1 MSKFKLLRF
10 ISHHISLI
18 SFKKILAFFKHY
30 LGGLYYRTDEHHIF
44 LSGGGLA
51 FSIFLCIIPFIFI
64 IFSILGNILDTIA
77 IKGQVN
83 QLVDTVI
90 PYPEYAK
97 YAKDIILSRISEV
110 VEYKTIAAYIGGIGL
125 FITAS
130 GLFSGMR
137 TVLNKIFGFK
147 KDKSVLIA
155 KLRDLGMVLLLIV
168 FIFLLTFVLPI
179 VRFVIDMA
187 DKIPYLSNLKIGALL
202 DTVFSI
208 TSLILIFAL
217 FYIFYFAI
225 PYTRVGKMVSAV
237 SAFWA
242 TLLWDL
248 ARRLFGYYLYHVADY
263 GKIYGTYT
271 LIIVVAFWVY
281 YSSILFII
289 GAEIG
294 QLYRERVEIKKK
306 LKNNCVQK

>member
-1 MSKFKLLRF
+1 MSKFKILRF
-10 ISHHISLI
+10 IGHYFSLKN
-18 SFKKILAFFKHY
+18 FKKILEFLKHY

-64 IFSILGNILDTIA
+64 IFSILGNILDTGSIG
-77 IKGQVN
+77 GQVN
-83 QLVDTVI
+83 QLVDTII
-90 PYPEYAK
+90 PYPEYAE
-97 YAKDIILSRISEV
+97 YAKKIILSRISEV

-137 TVLNKIFGFK
+137 TVLNKIFGIG

-155 KLRDLGMVLLLIV
+155 KLRDFGMVLLLIV
-168 FIFLLTFVLPI
+168 FIFLLTFVLP
-179 VRFVIDMA
+179 VFRFILDMA
-187 DKIPYLSNLKIGALL
+187 DKIPYLAKLKIGFLL
-202 DTVFSI
+202 DTVFSV
-208 TSLILIFAL
+208 TSLILIFAM
-217 FYIFYFAI
+217 FYIFYYVI
-225 PYTRVGKMVSAV
+225 PYAKVGKMVPAV

-248 ARRLFGYYLYHVADY
+248 ARRLFGYYLYNFADY

-271 LIIVVAFWVY
+271 LIIVVAFWIY

-294 QLYRERVEIKKK
+294 QLYRERVKK
-306 LKNNCVQK
+306 